1 MNFGLHMLADAVVE
15 LGCLK
20 KWRVL
25 EEKNGEPGI
34 VTVFDF
40 PELME
45 TLERRVRDD
54 LLGAG
59 PRDVA
64 DLRQLANKLRYRYQR
79 ECEKRE
85 RAAMKRW
92 NERNIQKESI
102 VLGES
107 TVASV
112 ASASALHAV
121 HFLKETAAGIAG
133 ADGLFSRFKSST
145 SSSSNGSTTTTGT
158 VMRNQTT
165 PQGTCYQFARPPIL
179 EDDNASSFL
188 SCPSALQESII
199 ITNTT
204 CKNTE
209 QDLISF

>member
-1 MNFGLHMLADAVVE
+1 MQIFIKTLTGRLLSLDVE
-15 LGCLK
+15 PSDTIANVMAKYQDKDGVPFDQQRLIFAGK
-20 KWRVL
+20 RL
-25 EEKNGEPGI
+25 EHI
-34 VTVFDF
+34 FRTISD
-40 PELME
+40 
-45 TLERRVRDD
+45 
-54 LLGAG
+54 
-59 PRDVA
+59 
-64 DLRQLANKLRYRYQR
+64 Y
-79 ECEKRE
+79 
-85 RAAMKRW
+85 
-92 NERNIQKESI
+92 NIQKEST

-158 VMRNQTT
+158 VMRNQMT

-179 EDDNASSFL
+179 ENDNASSFL
-188 SCPSALQESII
+188 SCPSALQENII

-204 CKNTE
+204 CTNTE